1 MRVAVIPNFK
11 ASGSGESLGG
21 VCAALEKLGAEV
33 LLPAETQ
40 QFPSEETDEI
50 IAASDVVVALGG
62 DGTIMHTAKRAARY
76 FRPVL
81 GINGGRLGFMAGL
94 EADELGKLPALI
106 QGQYTVEHRML
117 LDVVIRTAAGERR
130 FTAMNEAV
138 VSRGALSRLI
148 ELEVSNH
155 AEPVMMYR
163 ADATSQ

>member
-76 FRPVL
+76 FRPCL
-81 GINGGRLGFMAGL
+81 LYTSDA
-94 EADELGKLPALI
+94 ADEL
-106 QGQYTVEHRML
+106 
-117 LDVVIRTAAGERR
+117 
-130 FTAMNEAV
+130 
-138 VSRGALSRLI
+138 
-148 ELEVSNH
+148 
-155 AEPVMMYR
+155 
-163 ADATSQ
+163 

>member
-11 ASGSGESLGG
+11 ASGSGESLGS

-117 LDVVIRTAAGERR
+117 LDVVIRTAAG
-130 FTAMNEAV
+130 N
-138 VSRGALSRLI
+138 GGL
-148 ELEVSNH
+148 
-155 AEPVMMYR
+155 PP
-163 ADATSQ
+163 

>member
-62 DGTIMHTAKRAARY
+62 DGTIMHTGQAG
-76 FRPVL
+76 RPVFPPCSGHQRRPPWL
-81 GINGGRLGFMAGL
+81 YGRPG
-94 EADELGKLPALI
+94 
-106 QGQYTVEHRML
+106 
-117 LDVVIRTAAGERR
+117 
-130 FTAMNEAV
+130 
-138 VSRGALSRLI
+138 S
-148 ELEVSNH
+148 
-155 AEPVMMYR
+155 
-163 ADATSQ
+163 